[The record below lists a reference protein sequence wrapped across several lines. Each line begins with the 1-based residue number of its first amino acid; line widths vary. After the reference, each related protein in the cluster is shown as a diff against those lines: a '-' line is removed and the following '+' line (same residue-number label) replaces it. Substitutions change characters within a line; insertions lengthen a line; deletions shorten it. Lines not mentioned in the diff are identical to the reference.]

1 MQQMLEEN
9 KVQLKNN
16 KQTVTVQ
23 DSSALWIQ
31 KSGECNVNR
40 NRNEWM

>member
-1 MQQMLEEN
+1 MLEEN
-9 KVQLKNN
+9 KVPLKNN

-23 DSSALWIQ
+23 DSPAPWIH
-31 KSGECNVNR
+31 KSRECNVNR